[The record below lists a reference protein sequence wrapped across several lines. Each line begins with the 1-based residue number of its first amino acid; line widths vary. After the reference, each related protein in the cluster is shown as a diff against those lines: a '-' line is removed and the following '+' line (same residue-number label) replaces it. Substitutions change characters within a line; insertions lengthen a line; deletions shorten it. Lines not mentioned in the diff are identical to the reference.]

1 MSAVDRRTDQGDGS
15 WAVASEVHEVWASA
29 AIATLGLV
37 LATAGAA
44 KLRAAPPGT
53 DRLRRPQGVAE
64 LVLAVGVLLAPVQ
77 IAAIALA
84 VVFAGFAAVHA
95 RHRGEQA
102 GECGCFGE
110 PTGLASHAGGRRLAL
125 TALSAALAAVVAAL
139 ASAARSPAAL
149 LLHRPLAGAVA
160 LMTAALAAHAWRATF
175 TAAPS
180 ARPASDRLVTSSAL
194 FLERRFSRRGML
206 VRLAAAGSAL
216 AVAPLRY
223 LLYPGTAL
231 AAITPGECA
240 YGACTDGY
248 TAFCCEINHGQNSCP
263 TGTFPGGW
271 WMCTDY
277 PGHNLCAESGIRYYV
292 DCNAL
297 PGQTYPG
304 GCRCAGSTCD
314 ERRVACNVFRYG
326 QCNTDVPGITAVVC
340 RMVVCENPSTISEL
354 GCSASVAVD
363 DAVCSQDARCLEPAI
378 QVGAP
383 GGV

>member
-1 MSAVDRRTDQGDGS
+1 M
-15 WAVASEVHEVWASA
+15 
-29 AIATLGLV
+29 LGLV

-44 KLRAAPPGT
+44 KLRAAPAI
-53 DRLRRPQGVAE
+53 DRMHRAQGVGE
-64 LVLAVGVLLAPVQ
+64 LALAVGVLLAPARL
-77 IAAIALA
+77 AAIALA
-84 VVFAGFAAVHA
+84 VVFAGFAAVHV
-95 RHRGEQA
+95 RHRSEHA
-102 GECGCFGE
+102 GDCGCFGE

-125 TALSAALAAVVAAL
+125 TALSGVLAAVVAAL
-139 ASAARSPAAL
+139 ASGAKAPAAL
-149 LLHRPLAGAVA
+149 LIDRPLAGAVA
-160 LMTAALAAHAWRATF
+160 LLMAALGAQAWRASF
-175 TAAPS
+175 AAAPS
-180 ARPASDRLVTSSAL
+180 TRPSSDRLVTSSAL

-231 AAITPGECA
+231 AAITPGECSE
-240 YGACTDGY
+240 GACTDGY

-277 PGHNLCAESGIRYYV
+277 PGHNLCAEAGIRYYV

-297 PGQTYPG
+297 PSQPYPG
-304 GCRCAGSTCD
+304 GCRCAGSTCN

-326 QCNTDVPGITAVVC
+326 QCNTHVPGITAVVC
-340 RMVVCENPSTISEL
+340 RMVVCENPSMISEL

-363 DAVCSQDARCLEPAI
+363 DAVCLQDAGCLEPAFP
-378 QVGAP
+378 VGAP

>member
-1 MSAVDRRTDQGDGS
+1 M
-15 WAVASEVHEVWASA
+15 ASEVREIWATVA
-29 AIATLGLV
+29 VAMLGLV

-44 KLRAAPPGT
+44 KLRTGPAT
-53 DRLRRPQGVAE
+53 RDRLRRPQGVAE
-64 LVLAVGVLLAPVQ
+64 IALAIGVLLAPVR

-102 GECGCFGE
+102 GGCGCFGE
-110 PTGLASHAGGRRLAL
+110 PTGLGSHAGGRRLSL
-125 TALSAALAAVVAAL
+125 TALSAALATGVAAL
-139 ASAARSPAAL
+139 GSGARSPAAL
-149 LLHRPLAGAVA
+149 LLDRPIAGAVA
-160 LMTAALAAHAWRATF
+160 VLAAALAMQAWRATF
-175 TAAPS
+175 TSAPS
-180 ARPASDRLVTSSAL
+180 VRPASDRLVTSSAL

-206 VRLAAAGSAL
+206 VRVAAAGSAL

-231 AAITPGECA
+231 AAITPGECSH
-240 YGACTDGY
+240 GACTDGY

-263 TGTFPGGW
+263 TGTFAGGW

-297 PGQTYPG
+297 PGETYPG

-326 QCNTDVPGITAVVC
+326 QCNTHVPGVTAVVC

-354 GCSASVAVD
+354 GCSASMAVD

>member
-1 MSAVDRRTDQGDGS
+1 MDQGDGS
-15 WAVASEVHEVWASA
+15 WTVASEVREVWASA
-29 AIATLGLV
+29 AVAMLGLV

-44 KLRAAPPGT
+44 KLRAAPSAT
-53 DRLRRPQGVAE
+53 DRWRRVQGAGE
-64 LVLAVGVLLAPVQ
+64 LALAVGVLLAPLR

-84 VVFAGFAAVHA
+84 AVFAGFAAVHS
-95 RHRGEQA
+95 RHRGEQPD
-102 GECGCFGE
+102 GCGCFGE
-110 PTGLASHAGGRRLAL
+110 PTGLAAHAGGRQLAL
-125 TALSAALAAVVAAL
+125 TSLSAALSVAVAAV
-139 ASAARSPAAL
+139 ASAARAPAAL
-149 LLHRPLAGAVA
+149 VVDRPIAGA
-160 LMTAALAAHAWRATF
+160 AALLVAAVAAQVWRATF

-180 ARPASDRLVTSSAL
+180 TRPASDRLVTSSAL

-216 AVAPLRY
+216 TVAPLRY

-231 AAITPGECA
+231 AAMTPGECSH
-240 YGACTDGY
+240 GACTDGY

-263 TGTFPGGW
+263 TGTFPAGW

-297 PGQTYPG
+297 PGQPYPG

-326 QCNTDVPGITAVVC
+326 QCNTDVPGVTAVVC

-354 GCSASVAVD
+354 GCSASMAVD
-363 DAVCSQDARCLEPAI
+363 DAVCRQDARCLEPAI

>member
-1 MSAVDRRTDQGDGS
+1 VGGGDLSG
-15 WAVASEVHEVWASA
+15 EIWASA
-29 AIATLGLV
+29 AVAMLGLV
-37 LATAGAA
+37 LAAAGAA
-44 KLRAAPPGT
+44 KLRSTP
-53 DRLRRPQGVAE
+53 DRPRRAQGVGE
-64 LVLAVGVLLAPVQ
+64 LALAVGVLLAPAR
-77 IAAIALA
+77 IAAVALA
-84 VVFAGFAAVHA
+84 LVFAGFAAVHA
-95 RHRGEQA
+95 RHRGGRF

-110 PTGLASHAGGRRLAL
+110 PTGLGSHAGGRRLAL
-125 TALSAALAAVVAAL
+125 TALAAALAVAAALAPRAQAPAALLIHRPAAAAVALSAAALAAQ
-139 ASAARSPAAL
+139 
-149 LLHRPLAGAVA
+149 
-160 LMTAALAAHAWRATF
+160 AWRAIF

-180 ARPASDRLVTSSAL
+180 ARPAGDRLVTSSAL
-194 FLERRFSRRGML
+194 FLERRFSRRGLL

-240 YGACTDGY
+240 HGACTDGY

-263 TGTFPGGW
+263 TGTFPAGW

-297 PGQTYPG
+297 PGQIYPG
-304 GCRCAGSTCD
+304 GCRCGGSTCD

-326 QCNTDVPGITAVVC
+326 QCNTHVPGITAVVC

-354 GCSASVAVD
+354 GCSASMAVD
-363 DAVCSQDARCLEPAI
+363 DAVCRQDAGCLEPAI
-378 QVGAP
+378 QVGAA